1 MPRQSTDYERGL
13 EALRSAASALDAA
26 NLEHWFLGGWAV
38 DLWVGRLTRPH
49 DDIDVLVWRH
59 DETRVHDAL
68 RTAGW
73 VHTPTPEDLVGT
85 NYARDGYDL
94 QVTFAVPGGEGGMVV
109 PVPDQPIVLSA
120 GPLAFARRDLGE
132 VSVRVLTLEMLLA
145 LKSTPRPDE
154 AGGAKD
160 RADLAALRAVADG
173 SPRAEARR
181 TRGGG

>member
-1 MPRQSTDYERGL
+1 MPKQSSDCDPGL
-13 EALRSAASALDAA
+13 SMFGSASGALEGAR
-26 NLEHWFLGGWAV
+26 LEHWFFGGWAV

-73 VHTPTPEDLVGT
+73 VHTPSPEDLVGT

-120 GPLAFARRDLGE
+120 SPLAFASRNLGD
-132 VSVRVLTLEMLLA
+132 VSVRVLTLEMMLA

-173 SPRAEARR
+173 SPRAEAHR
-181 TRGGG
+181 T